1 MIAFTNQG
9 QKLCIEDIIS
19 LCVEQIKRMQIRM
32 WSIDF
37 APHSARRRTGGA
49 LNKIVPP
56 PVNTGKKL
64 LIAMP
69 YKAGSFILKS
79 VGIQLESEKGNF
91 LILGIW
97 GFHSNL

>member
-1 MIAFTNQG
+1 
-9 QKLCIEDIIS
+9 
-19 LCVEQIKRMQIRM
+19 M

-49 LNKIVPP
+49 LNKIAPP
-56 PVNTGKKL
+56 PVNRGKKL

-69 YKAGSFILKS
+69 YKAMSSFILKN

-91 LILGIW
+91 LIPGICG